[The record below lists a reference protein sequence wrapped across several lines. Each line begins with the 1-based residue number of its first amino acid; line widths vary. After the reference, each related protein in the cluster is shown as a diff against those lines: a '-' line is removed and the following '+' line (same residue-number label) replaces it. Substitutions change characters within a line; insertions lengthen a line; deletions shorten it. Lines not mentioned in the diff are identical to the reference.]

1 MNKYDYLVNTH
12 DLETLSDW
20 GPFARDI
27 YALSHIADRQKGVKF
42 DFCLIPGILRRSFF
56 PPETLRECGCSP
68 LEAAP
73 DLSYFAFRQQME
85 GMDYFYCDTAYGNI
99 GENLWFGRAE
109 FVKTHPAPLDG

>member
-1 MNKYDYLVNTH
+1 MNKYDYLANTH
-12 DLETLSDW
+12 DLESLSDW

-27 YALSHIADRQKGVKF
+27 YALSHIADRKKGVKF

-73 DLSYFAFRQQME
+73 DLS
-85 GMDYFYCDTAYGNI
+85 
-99 GENLWFGRAE
+99 
-109 FVKTHPAPLDG
+109 